1 MQRHR
6 RRWVTVVGL
15 SLFAVL
21 LVGALSAYGLQVHAA
36 DNPPSAQAERPDQE
50 VVTTYFQ
57 ILNAGLISGNFSAL
71 DTVYAPD
78 ATLTQSNPKGVTV
91 VAHGLAEITAFYQG
105 LQAKFPGIQFT
116 QDSMRSLAPHVV
128 LSYEHAGKP
137 TWIAPG
143 RCIHVF
149 TLKGGM
155 IETVD
160 WATFYGGVPA

>member
-21 LVGALSAYGLQVHAA
+21 LVGALSAYGLRVHAA
-36 DNPPSAQAERPDQE
+36 GDPPPQAERPDQE
-50 VVTTYFQ
+50 VVAYYFQ
-57 ILNAGLISGNFSAL
+57 ILNAGLQSKDGDFSELAE
-71 DTVYAPD
+71 VYAPD

-91 VAHGLAEITAFYQG
+91 VASGLDAIENWYHGFWVNVA
-105 LQAKFPGIQFT
+105 GIQFT

-137 TWIAPG
+137 TFVKPG
-143 RCIHVF
+143 RCMHVF
-149 TLKGGM
+149 TLKGGK
-155 IETVD
+155 IVSTEIGRAHV
-160 WATFYGGVPA
+160 

>member
-1 MQRHR
+1 MRS
-6 RRWVTVVGL
+6 V
-15 SLFAVL
+15 
-21 LVGALSAYGLQVHAA
+21 
-36 DNPPSAQAERPDQE
+36 N
-50 VVTTYFQ
+50 
-57 ILNAGLISGNFSAL
+57 
-71 DTVYAPD
+71 
-78 ATLTQSNPKGVTV
+78 QSNPKGVTI
-91 VAHGLAEITAFYQG
+91 VAHGIDEITAWYQSF
-105 LQAKFPGIQFT
+105 QAKFSGIQFT

-143 RCIHVF
+143 RCMHVF